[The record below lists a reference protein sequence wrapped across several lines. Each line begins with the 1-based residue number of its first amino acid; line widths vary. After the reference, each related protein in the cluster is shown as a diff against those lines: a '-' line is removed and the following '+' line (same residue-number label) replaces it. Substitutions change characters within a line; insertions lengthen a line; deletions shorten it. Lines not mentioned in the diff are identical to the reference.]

1 MATPLP
7 TPAPIPLIEIL
18 PPIVEEEFDD
28 MTDEELS
35 ELEMKLYYDSH
46 DDREFWS

>member
-1 MATPLP
+1 MATPN
-7 TPAPIPLIEIL
+7 PAPAAIPLTEIL

-28 MTDEELS
+28 FTDEEIS
-35 ELEMKLYYDSH
+35 ELEMKLYYDSF